1 MIKILTFILMIS
13 PLVGLSQVPTPL
25 LKQHNTILLQNGLAH
40 IGTGEVINKSSIGI
54 KDGKIIFVKNS
65 LTYKVVKSEWDTIIN
80 IMGKQVY
87 PGFIAANSTIGLTE
101 IDAVRATNDFRE
113 TGQINPNV
121 RTLIAFNTDSKV
133 LYTVRTNGILVC
145 QSTPRGGL
153 ISGTSS
159 VMAMEGWN
167 WEDAVYKADDG
178 IHINWPKK
186 YTNSGWWAEPGDIKP
201 NEKYAQTVD
210 QLLSYFKSAE
220 GYQTQSK
227 TENRDLKLEAMKG
240 VFKGSSRVYI
250 HTDFAPEMNDVID
263 FSRTLKLKFPVIVG
277 GYDSYRLAERLKE
290 NNFTVML
297 ENPHHLPHFEG
308 DLPSLN
314 YEIPNKLQQT
324 GVLFCIQNSG
334 QMEVMNARNLP
345 FIAGT
350 AMSYGLTEE
359 QAIATITLNVA
370 KIMGIDNKIGSLEK
384 GKDATLFISEG
395 NALEMKTN
403 NVVLA
408 FVRGKQIDLTN
419 HQKQLSK
426 KYHGKFGLEENE

>member
-1 MIKILTFILMIS
+1 MNKLITFLIILIPI
-13 PLVGLSQVPTPL
+13 VGFSQVPTPL
-25 LKQHNTILLQNGLAH
+25 LNQHNTVLLQNGFAH
-40 IGTGEVINKSSIGI
+40 IGNGEVMKNASIGI
-54 KDGKIIFVKNS
+54 KDGKILFVKNT
-65 LTYKVVKSEWDTIIN
+65 LTYKVQKVEWDTIIN
-80 IMGKQVY
+80 LKGKQVY
-87 PGFIAANSTIGLTE
+87 PGFIATNSTIGLTE

-121 RTLIAFNTDSKV
+121 RTLIAYNTDSKV

-178 IHINWPKK
+178 IHINWPLK
-186 YTNSGWWAEPGDIKP
+186 YKNSGWWAEPGDIKA
-201 NEKYAQTVD
+201 NEKYTETVE
-210 QLLSYFKSAE
+210 QLLNYFKSAQA
-220 GYQTQSK
+220 YHSKSK

-240 VFKGSSRVYI
+240 IFKGTARVYI
-250 HTDFAPEMNDVID
+250 HADFAPEINDIID
-263 FSRTLKLKFPVIVG
+263 FSRTLKLEYPVIVG

-290 NNFTVML
+290 NKFTVML

-308 DLPSLN
+308 DLPSIN
-314 YEIPNKLQQT
+314 YEIPNKLQEA
-324 GVLFCIQNSG
+324 GLLFCIQNSG
-334 QMEVMNARNLP
+334 SMEVMNARNLP

-350 AMSYGLTEE
+350 AMAYGLTEE
-359 QAIATITLNVA
+359 QAIATITLNAA
-370 KIMGIDNKIGSLEK
+370 KIMGIDDKIGSLEK

-408 FVRGKQIDLTN
+408 FVKGSRIDLTN

-426 KYHGKFGLEENE
+426 KYHNKFELEK